1 MSARSDLAVG
11 AQLKL
16 CSRVSSAVICMRQYF
31 CGALQHSLYLFFPTV
46 SMRLRLKRT
55 CSGVEC
61 FGGFHI
67 NRLSNFFL
75 FIRGPIF
82 LKQFT

>member
-46 SMRLRLKRT
+46 SMRLRLKRYHF
-55 CSGVEC
+55 SLKSSWGLV
-61 FGGFHI
+61 GFE
-67 NRLSNFFL
+67 S
-75 FIRGPIF
+75 
-82 LKQFT
+82 

>member
-1 MSARSDLAVG
+1 MSARSDLAVVFE

-16 CSRVSSAVICMRQYF
+16 CSCVSSSVFCMRQYLF
-31 CGALQHSLYLFFPTV
+31 GALHQSLNLFFPTV

-67 NRLSNFFL
+67 NRLSNFFF
-75 FIRGPIF
+75 FIRGP
-82 LKQFT
+82 LT